1 MNKKNDTQV
10 SINGKI
16 YNIAGY
22 ENVDYLHQIAAYLNK
37 KSDELKTG
45 LGHNIIN
52 DSEKNILMQI
62 NIADDYLKLK
72 AQHEESN
79 FDADGR
85 LKELASLKREVI
97 ALQTKL
103 DAEKNENDEIRKEN
117 VELQKR
123 IVKLETELTNT
134 KKATKKETIK

>member
-1 MNKKNDTQV
+1 MNKKNDTRV
-10 SINGKI
+10 TIGGKT

-22 ENVDYLHQIAAYLNK
+22 ENVEYLQRIAAYLNK
-37 KSDELKTG
+37 KADELKLE
-45 LGHNIIN
+45 LGYNIIN

-72 AQHEESN
+72 DQQAES
-79 FDADGR
+79 FSDADGR
-85 LKELASLKREVI
+85 LKEISSLKREVV

-103 DAEKNENDEIRKEN
+103 EAEKSENEERRKEN

-123 IVKLETELTNT
+123 IVKLETELQNT
-134 KKATKKETIK
+134 KKTVKKETK